1 MILIHL
7 STCLCWLI
15 LLKARARERESM
27 MYQIGKIFSIQSDLA
42 GRLEESALLA
52 FLVAHTKDGQSFGFD
67 DCGLV

>member
-1 MILIHL
+1 
-7 STCLCWLI
+7 
-15 LLKARARERESM
+15 